1 VHLRRKSG
9 IAYFNSAFLGEPV
22 MRIISLVCS
31 VFAFAAM
38 TFVAQAEP
46 AVMKQSEPMRLT
58 APQMNN
64 VTAGGLTVFSY
75 ASGDELSYSRS
86 IDFSITPH
94 PETLIAAACCGAGT
108 IFTGIGVIPHSPR
121 LDPSDLLAN
130 LLN

>member
-1 VHLRRKSG
+1 
-9 IAYFNSAFLGEPV
+9 

-31 VFAFAAM
+31 AFAFAAM
-38 TFVAQAEP
+38 TSVAQAEP

-58 APQMNN
+58 ASQMNN
-64 VTAGGLTVFSY
+64 VTAGELTVFSY
-75 ASGDELSYSRS
+75 ASGNELSYSRS

-108 IFTGIGVIPHSPR
+108 ISAGIVVIPHSTR
-121 LDPSDLLAN
+121 LDPFDLLAN